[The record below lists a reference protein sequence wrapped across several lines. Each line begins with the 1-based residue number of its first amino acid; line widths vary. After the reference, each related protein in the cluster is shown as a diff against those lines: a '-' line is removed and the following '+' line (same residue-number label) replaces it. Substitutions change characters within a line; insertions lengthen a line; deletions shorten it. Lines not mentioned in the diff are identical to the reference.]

1 MLAEELNN
9 KWKPV
14 LEHSDL
20 PEITDSHK
28 RLVTATV
35 LENTERALREAA
47 AQGGGQQ
54 MLGEADGH
62 VNSVGSGQVANFDP
76 VLISLVRRSM
86 PNLIAYDVC
95 GVQPMNGPTGLIFAM
110 RSQYANS
117 TDSTVSEAFYN
128 EANTGHSSRL
138 GAGLTAEISGL

>member
-1 MLAEELNN
+1 MLAEELNT

-20 PEITDSHK
+20 PEITDAHK

-35 LENTERALREAA
+35 LENTERALREASG
-47 AQGGGQQ
+47 QGSSQQ

-76 VLISLVRRSM
+76 VLISLDVFHCARRSRECQIEKVVARHA
-86 PNLIAYDVC
+86 P
-95 GVQPMNGPTGLIFAM
+95 
-110 RSQYANS
+110 
-117 TDSTVSEAFYN
+117 
-128 EANTGHSSRL
+128 
-138 GAGLTAEISGL
+138 